1 MVAPEGA
8 KGFQNNFQ
16 NRNVTITANRIDDSF
31 IYAIFV
37 ANADSVRITDN
48 VIGQTFIR
56 GSAFGAGE
64 LYGVNP
70 SSAIFIG
77 RSKNVEIGNNTV
89 AHGKVTR
96 TAVTVDGTCDRGS
109 IRAWNNRLT

>member
-1 MVAPEGA
+1 M
-8 KGFQNNFQ
+8 
-16 NRNVTITANRIDDSF
+16 
-31 IYAIFV
+31 
-37 ANADSVRITDN
+37 
-48 VIGQTFIR
+48 IGQTFIR

-64 LYGVNP
+64 RYGVNP

-89 AHGKVTR
+89 ARGKVTS

-109 IRAWNNRLT
+109 VRAWTNRLT